1 MAAGRLVLPSAFH
14 TRRLRGAERPGP
26 DSQVAAQEAGRTFYA
41 I

>member
-14 TRRLRGAERPGP
+14 TAPRAERPGP
-26 DSQVAAQEAGRTFYA
+26 DSQVAAQDAGHTFYA